1 MQARTL
7 FLPFPGGLGVLGNGL
22 IDSGVTSL
30 GEACDGPGEAAS
42 NWPGAAASGGSRATF
57 DGRRAKHLMGEEQQH
72 LAVEVFKGRL
82 RISYDVGNHPASTMF
97 R

>member
-1 MQARTL
+1 MLIVFMHSGKYCQHLTSVNFIDSSSFVQLTTPPVRPSINVTIR
-7 FLPFPGGLGVLGNGL
+7 FTTRSPNGVLFY
-22 IDSGVTSL
+22 L
-30 GEACDGPGEAAS
+30 GED
-42 NWPGAAASGGSRATF
+42 R
-57 DGRRAKHLMGEEQQH
+57 QH